1 MFEKTHCVQYAGV
14 EINPVGPTRHSY
26 VFRRGL
32 YVIYIVT

>member
-1 MFEKTHCVQYAGV
+1 MFEKTHCVQDAGA
-14 EINPVGPTRHSY
+14 EINPVRVSHSY